1 MVRQMRNL
9 EQDSLTLRVYRELRR
24 EIVDGRLAPGSAL
37 VEAKLSKELG
47 VSRTPVREAL
57 RLLEQ
62 DGLVDTIPN
71 KCSIVVAI
79 DRQDILD
86 TYEIRKPIFGLCV
99 RWACE
104 RMTDEE
110 VEKLE
115 NALELQEF
123 YCTKNE
129 FDKVCELDTEF
140 HDILYAGAKSRTVT
154 QTLHTLHIQSQRARE
169 IAFRDD
175 ARTLQAVREHR
186 AILEAIR
193 NRDAAAAEIAA
204 IEHLNQAKKH
214 VLKGLK

>member
-1 MVRQMRNL
+1 MVKQMVNL
-9 EQDSLTLRVYRELRR
+9 EQDSLLSRVYRELRG

-79 DRQDILD
+79 DKQDIFD
-86 TYEIRKPIFGLCV
+86 TYEIRKPVFGLCA

-104 RMTDEE
+104 RMTEEE
-110 VEKLE
+110 VKKLE

-123 YCTKNE
+123 YCSKKE
-129 FDKVCELDTEF
+129 YAKVCELDTQF
-140 HDILYAGAKSRTVT
+140 HDILYAGAKSRTVA

-169 IAFRDD
+169 VAFQDD
-175 ARTLQAVREHR
+175 ERTIQAVKEHR
-186 AILEAIR
+186 AIFEAIR
-193 NRDAAAAEIAA
+193 DKKPDKAESAA

-214 VLKGLK
+214 VMKGLN